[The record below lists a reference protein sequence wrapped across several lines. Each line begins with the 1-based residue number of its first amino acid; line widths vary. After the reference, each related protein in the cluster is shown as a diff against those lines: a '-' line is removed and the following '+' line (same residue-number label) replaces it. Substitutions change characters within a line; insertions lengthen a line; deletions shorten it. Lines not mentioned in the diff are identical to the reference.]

1 MSFFV
6 LTSIKPIC
14 HSFKQFNM
22 ALNLSVKIHPV
33 VLFQIVDAYE
43 RRNADS
49 HRVIGTLLG
58 TSDKGVVEVTNCFCV
73 PHKEHADQVEAE
85 LNYAMDVYE
94 LNKRVNASENVV
106 GWWAT
111 GNEVTNHSSVIHEYY
126 SRECREPVHVTL
138 DTSLAGARMG
148 LRAYVCVAL
157 GVPRGKQG
165 CMFTPI
171 DVGLTYYEP
180 EIVGLQLCQK
190 TMGGGGRSRQV
201 TPAADLAQVA
211 DAASK
216 LAGLLDQVLSYVEE
230 VVAERA
236 APNKAVGRELL
247 ALAASLPDLS
257 AASFADAFASSVKD
271 LLMVVTLAQLI
282 KTQLQLNEKLTLLTS
297 Q

>member
-1 MSFFV
+1 
-6 LTSIKPIC
+6 
-14 HSFKQFNM
+14 M

-58 TSDKGVVEVTNCFCV
+58 TCDKGVVEVTNCFCV

-94 LNKRVNASENVV
+94 LNRRVNASENIV

-126 SRECREPVHVTL
+126 ARECRSPVHVTL

-171 DVGLTYYEP
+171 DVGLACYEP
-180 EIVGLQLCQK
+180 EIVGLNLCQK

-201 TPAADLAQVA
+201 QPMLDLAQVA
-211 DAASK
+211 EAASK
-216 LAGLLDQVLSYVEE
+216 LSGLLDQVVSYVEE
-230 VVAERA
+230 VLAQRTEGKAAAGRA
-236 APNKAVGRELL
+236 LLELVNSVPN
-247 ALAASLPDLS
+247 LAADT
-257 AASFADAFASSVKD
+257 FADAFASSVKD